1 MSTLRNAIDHMG
13 GQSATAR
20 RFNTTVQV
28 VHNWLSRG
36 RIPAAYAPLIEDATN
51 GAFTANQLR
60 PDIPWDVVRRR
71 SGGVDSTQ

>member
-13 GQSATAR
+13 GQMATAR

-28 VHNWLSRG
+28 VHNWLRRD
-36 RIPAAYAPLIEDATN
+36 RIPAEYAPLIEDATN

-71 SGGVDSTQ
+71 SGGLEPPQ